1 MTNIC
6 SDLKA
11 LPISFGEKDC
21 EGDAKKRHSRI
32 TLVVLGLT
40 CAFLLTACPKRTSIA
55 DLKRNPSRYEERE
68 VAVAGRV
75 VDAFGLLG
83 RGVYEVDDGTG
94 RLWVVTERG
103 ARVGAKGRLL
113 NGFNFA
119 GRNFGTVLREE
130 DRRQRR

>member
-1 MTNIC
+1 MN
-6 SDLKA
+6 K
-11 LPISFGEKDC
+11 
-21 EGDAKKRHSRI
+21 HSRI
-32 TLVVLGLT
+32 ALVTFALT

-55 DLKRNPSRYEERE
+55 DLKRNPARYDDKE

-75 VDAFGLLG
+75 VDAYGLLG

-103 ARVGAKGRLL
+103 LPERGARVGAKGTLL

-119 GRNFGTVLREE
+119 GRNFGTVLRED

>member
-1 MTNIC
+1 MKKHLRI
-6 SDLKA
+6 SLA
-11 LPISFGEKDC
+11 LL
-21 EGDAKKRHSRI
+21 A
-32 TLVVLGLT
+32 LT

-55 DLKRNPSRYEERE
+55 DLKRNPARYDERE

-75 VDAFGLLG
+75 TDAYGLLG

-103 ARVGAKGRLL
+103 LPERGARVGAKGRLL
-113 NGFNFA
+113 NGFNLA